1 MGSFSDSET
10 WKWRLIIRFFGAVML
25 VLPFLISMTI
35 WNPAYAALSILA
47 GFLLVM
53 IS

>member
-1 MGSFSDSET
+1 MGLSDSET
-10 WKWRLIIRFFGAVML
+10 WKWRLIIRFFGVML
-25 VLPFLISMTI
+25 LLVPFLISMPL
-35 WNPAYAALSILA
+35 WNMAYAALSVIA